1 MPDDDIHPLMKSAP
15 MKRMNLLL
23 VTLMVSAAAHG
34 QNPSF
39 DPRSWKRAHAGPPTQ
54 VMVLGSVHLSEVMVP
69 VSPEMLSPL
78 LDKLATFRPTIIT
91 YEGLS
96 GEQCDTLQRYPT
108 KYPGTFEQY
117 CWGTEEAEKAT
128 GLSVPAAL
136 AEIDK
141 TLSSWPPA
149 PTAAQRRRLAS
160 LFLAANDRPSA
171 QVQWQRVAANERFVG
186 EGIDEALLKILTRT
200 NAKPNETY
208 MVGVALAVRLGLERV
223 YGVDDHTADSIED
236 LAGLDFEQA
245 IQKVWRDGSN
255 PVAKEMD
262 RRKKALATGADML
275 ALYRYVNEP
284 AMQLALINADMAA
297 ALKQDT
303 PALYGRQYVAWWE
316 TRNLRMVANIR
327 AAFGNHPGARVLNI
341 VGSSH
346 KPYYDA
352 YLNMMHEVKL
362 VDAEGVLK

>member
-1 MPDDDIHPLMKSAP
+1 M
-15 MKRMNLLL
+15 RQMNLLL
-23 VTLMVSAAAHG
+23 VMLILSATAHG
-34 QNPSF
+34 QAPSF

-54 VMVLGSVHLSEVMVP
+54 VMVLGSVHLSEVTAP
-69 VSPEMLSPL
+69 LSPETLTAL
-78 LDKLATFRPTIIT
+78 LDKLAAFHPTIIT

-96 GEQCDTLQRYPT
+96 GEQCDTLQRYPA
-108 KYPGTFEQY
+108 KYPGTFDQY
-117 CWGTEEAEKAT
+117 CWGTEEAQRAT

-141 TLSSWPPA
+141 TFGSWPPA
-149 PTAAQRRRLAS
+149 PTAAQRRHLAS

-171 QVQWQRVAANERFVG
+171 EVQWQRLAADERIVG
-186 EGIDEALLKILTRT
+186 DGIDDVLLKILTRA

-208 MVGVALAVRLGLERV
+208 LVGVALAVRLGLERV
-223 YGVDDHTADSIED
+223 YAVDDHTADSIED
-236 LAGLDFEQA
+236 LAGPGFEQA
-245 IQKVWRDGSN
+245 IQKVWSDASN
-255 PVAKEMD
+255 PVAKEID
-262 RRKKALATGADML
+262 RRKQALATGADML

-327 AAFGNHPGARVLNI
+327 VAFGNHPGARVLNI
-341 VGSSH
+341 VGASH

-362 VDAEGVLK
+362 IDAEAILK

>member
-1 MPDDDIHPLMKSAP
+1 MRQIKLLVIA
-15 MKRMNLLL
+15 LLL
-23 VTLMVSAAAHG
+23 SGAAHG
-34 QNPSF
+34 QGPSF
-39 DPRSWKRAHAGPPTQ
+39 DPRDWKRAYAGSPTQ
-54 VMVLGSVHLSEVMVP
+54 VMVLGSIHLSEVKAP
-69 VSPEMLSPL
+69 VTAEMLTPL
-78 LDKLATFRPTIIT
+78 LDRLVAFHPTIIT
-91 YEGLS
+91 YEGVS
-96 GEQCDTLQRYPT
+96 GEQCDMLQRYSA
-108 KYPGTFEQY
+108 KYPGVFDQY

-141 TLSSWPPA
+141 TLGSWPPA

-171 QVQWQRVAANERFVG
+171 QVQWQRLSADERMAAD
-186 EGIDEALLKILTRT
+186 GIDDALLKILTRL

-223 YGVDDHTADSIED
+223 YAVDDHTADSIED
-236 LAGLDFEQA
+236 LAGAGFEEA
-245 IQKVWRDGSN
+245 IQKVWHEGSN
-255 PVAKEMD
+255 PAAKEIE
-262 RRKKALATGADML
+262 RRKNAMSTQADVLAI
-275 ALYRYVNEP
+275 YRYVNKP
-284 AMQLALINADMAA
+284 ATQRALISADMAA

-327 AAFGNHPGARVLNI
+327 AAFGNYPGARVLNI
-341 VGSSH
+341 VGASH

-352 YLNMMHEVKL
+352 YLNMMHEVRL
-362 VDAEGVLK
+362 ADAEAILQ

>member
-1 MPDDDIHPLMKSAP
+1 MSDDDTHPLMKSAP

-54 VMVLGSVHLSEVMVP
+54 AMVLGSVHLSEVTVP
-69 VSPEMLSPL
+69 VSLEMLTPL

-91 YEGLS
+91 HEGMS
-96 GEQCDTLQRYPT
+96 GEQCDTLQRYPA
-108 KYPGTFEQY
+108 KYPGTFDQY

-141 TLSSWPPA
+141 TLGSWPPT

-171 QVQWQRVAANERFVG
+171 QVQWQRLAANERIVG
-186 EGIDEALLKILTRT
+186 DGIDEALLKILTRT
-200 NAKPNETY
+200 DAKPNETY

-223 YGVDDHTADSIED
+223 YAVDDHTADSIED
-236 LAGLDFEQA
+236 LAGLGFEQA
-245 IQKVWRDGSN
+245 IQKVWREGSN
-255 PVAKEMD
+255 PVAKEID
-262 RRKKALATGADML
+262 RRKNALATGADML

>member
-1 MPDDDIHPLMKSAP
+1 
-15 MKRMNLLL
+15 MKRINLLL
-23 VTLMVSAAAHG
+23 ITFMVSAAALG
-34 QNPSF
+34 QDPSF
-39 DPRSWKRAHAGPPTQ
+39 DPRSWKRSYAGPPTQ
-54 VMVLGSVHLSEVMVP
+54 VMVLGSVHLSEVAVP
-69 VSPEMLSPL
+69 VSSEMLTPL
-78 LDKLATFRPTIIT
+78 LDKLATFSPTIIT

-96 GEQCDTLQRYPT
+96 GEQCDTLQRYPG
-108 KYPGTFEQY
+108 KYPGTFDQY

-141 TLSSWPPA
+141 TLGSWAPA

-171 QVQWQRVAANERFVG
+171 QVQWQRLSANERVVG
-186 EGIDEALLKILTRT
+186 EGIDEALLKILARAD
-200 NAKPNETY
+200 AKPNETY
-208 MVGVALAVRLGLERV
+208 MVGVALAIRLGLERV
-223 YGVDDHTADSIED
+223 YAVDDHTADSIEY
-236 LAGLDFEQA
+236 LAGSGFEES
-245 IQKVWRDGSN
+245 IQKVWRDSSN
-255 PVAKEMD
+255 PVAKEIN
-262 RRKKALATGADML
+262 RRKNSLVTGVDLL

-284 AMQLALINADMAA
+284 AMQRALINADMAA
-297 ALKQDT
+297 ALKQET

-327 AAFGNHPGARVLNI
+327 AAFGNYPGARVLNI

-362 VDAEGVLK
+362 VDVETILK